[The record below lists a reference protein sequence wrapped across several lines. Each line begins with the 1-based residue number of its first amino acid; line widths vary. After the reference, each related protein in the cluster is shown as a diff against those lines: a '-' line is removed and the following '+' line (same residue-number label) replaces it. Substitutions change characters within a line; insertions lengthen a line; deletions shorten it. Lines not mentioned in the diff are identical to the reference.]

1 MTDGD
6 DDRSTVLDLFT
17 LNGRVAVVTG
27 ASGGL
32 GAGFAVA
39 MAEAGADIVL
49 AARRAEAL
57 VSVGDRVRAL
67 GQRVLEVPADVTDP
81 GACEEVARRAI
92 DEFGRVDVLIN
103 NAGVSYVVPA
113 LRDSVQN
120 FRNTLDVNLTAAYSM
135 SIACAR
141 VMKRGSSIVNVSSVL
156 GLVKSQ
162 LPQTAY
168 AASKAGLIG
177 LTRDLAHQWSHRRGI
192 RVNAIAPGF
201 VATDMTS
208 EMDDSTLDRFLG
220 TASIP
225 RLGTQREMDAAVL
238 FLASPASS
246 YITGSTLAV
255 DGGMAGH

>member
-1 MTDGD
+1 MTTDGV
-6 DDRSTVLDLFT
+6 DRPTVLDLFT
-17 LNGRVAVVTG
+17 LDGRVAVITG

-39 MAEAGADIVL
+39 LAEAGADVVL

-57 VSVGDRVRAL
+57 ASVAERVRAL
-67 GQRVLEVPADVTDP
+67 GRRAVEVPADVTDP
-81 GACEEVARRAI
+81 DSCAEVVRRAI
-92 DEFGRVDVLIN
+92 DELGRLDILIN
-103 NAGVSYVVPA
+103 NAGVSHVAPA
-113 LRDSVQN
+113 LRDSTQN
-120 FRNTLDVNLTAAYSM
+120 FRDTVEVNLTAAYSM

-141 VMKRGSSIVNVSSVL
+141 VMDRGSAIVNVSSVL
-156 GLVKSQ
+156 GLVKSA
-162 LPQTAY
+162 LPQAAY

-177 LTRDLAHQWSHRRGI
+177 LTRDLANQWSERRGI

-208 EMDDSTLDRFLG
+208 EMDDATLGRFLD
-220 TASIP
+220 TASMP

-238 FLASPASS
+238 FLAAPASS

-255 DGGMAGH
+255 DGGMSGH

>member
-1 MTDGD
+1 MTDGGD
-6 DDRSTVLDLFT
+6 GRTSVLDLFR
-17 LNGRVAVVTG
+17 LDGRVVVVTG

-39 MAEAGADIVL
+39 LAEAGADVVL
-49 AARRAEAL
+49 AARRTEAL
-57 VSVGDRVRAL
+57 MGVGERVRSL
-67 GQRVLEVPADVTDP
+67 GRRAVEVAADVTDP
-81 GACEEVARRAI
+81 AACDEVARRAI
-92 DEFGRVDVLIN
+92 ADLGRLDILVN
-103 NAGVSYVVPA
+103 NAGISHVTPA
-113 LRDSVQN
+113 LRDSTEN
-120 FRNTLDVNLTAAYSM
+120 FRSTLDVNLTAAYSM

-141 VMKRGSSIVNVSSVL
+141 VMERGSSIVNVSSVL

-168 AASKAGLIG
+168 SASKAAMIG
-177 LTRDLAHQWSHRRGI
+177 LTRDLAHQWSDRRGI

-208 EMDDSTLDRFLG
+208 EMDDTMLGQFLR

-255 DGGMAGH
+255 DGGMSGH